1 MDSKVFAV
9 VFIFFSPIHGQDQFV
24 DKFIGEPYTVKCVEG
39 QSDNSVRIRF
49 RGWVHFKLKTS
60 YKT

>member
-1 MDSKVFAV
+1 MNSKVFAV

-24 DKFIGEPYTVKCVEG
+24 DKFIGEPYTVKCVEK

-49 RGWVHFKLKTS
+49 RG
-60 YKT
+60 